1 MLGAGVA
8 GLALGIVGAA
18 APTFA
23 QSLDEVLVETYETNP
38 RLQAQRAQLR
48 SIDEQVSQAFARYR
62 PNLNIVGSSE
72 ANQSELSDVESQLG
86 GLPGAG
92 QGGGSGATNQLGGT
106 SNASQTLVTNRVA
119 LNLNQNIY
127 EGGGTVARIDGA
139 VKQVGQQRAVLQ
151 STEQEVFLDA
161 VTAYTDVIA
170 ARRVVDLAI
179 TNEQRL
185 ERQRQATV
193 DRFEVGEVTRTDVA
207 QAEARLAGAVAERVS
222 ADGELAQAIARFES
236 VVGFRPDDLPTRFAE
251 LAGPASLVEAQARA
265 EKNPGL
271 AAAEF
276 AVDVALADVRVAQ
289 AGLLPTVDLDG
300 SVGYTDEPS
309 DTIGS
314 QTDARIAAT
323 VTIPL
328 YQTGAE
334 YSRVRQQKQVVDQ
347 RRRELDETRR
357 DVNQNVTEAWEGLVT
372 ASASARSFEEQVRAN
387 DIALEGVRTEAQ
399 VGARTVLDVLD
410 AEQELFQAE
419 VDLVDARAT
428 EVVALYTL
436 QSAMGE
442 LTAEALGLGVEIYEP
457 SAHYETVRTQ
467 AFGTAAGRATT
478 PLQDID
484 FAREWG
490 LVEE

>member
-1 MLGAGVA
+1 MNRICVLGAGVA
-8 GLALGIVGAA
+8 GLALGVVGAA
-18 APTFA
+18 GPTFA
-23 QSLDEVLVETYETNP
+23 QSLDEVLVQTYETNP

-48 SIDEQVSQAFARYR
+48 SIDEQVSQAYARYR
-62 PNLNIVGSSE
+62 PNVAIVGSSE
-72 ANQSELSDVESQLG
+72 ATQSELSSVE
-86 GLPGAG
+86 
-92 QGGGSGATNQLGGT
+92 TEVGGT
-106 SNASQTLVTNRVA
+106 TDASQTLWTNRIA
-119 LNLNQNIY
+119 LNLSQNIY
-127 EGGGTVARIDGA
+127 EGGGTVARIDSA
-139 VKQVGQQRAVLQ
+139 VRQVGQQRAVLQ
-151 STEQEVFLDA
+151 STEQEIFLDA
-161 VTAYTDVIA
+161 VTAYTDVVA
-170 ARRVVDLAI
+170 AQRVVELAI
-179 TNEQRL
+179 NNEERL

-207 QAEARLAGAVAERVS
+207 QAEARLAGAVADRVR
-222 ADGELAQAIARFES
+222 AEGELAQAIARFEA
-236 VVGFRPDDLPTRFAE
+236 VVGFRPDDLTTRFA
-251 LAGPASLVEAQARA
+251 AITRPASLIEAQARA

-271 AAAEF
+271 TAAEF

-289 AGLLPTVDLDG
+289 ADLLPTVDLDG

-314 QTDARIAAT
+314 QTDARISAT

-347 RRRELDETRR
+347 RRRELDDTRR
-357 DVNQNVTEAWEGLVT
+357 EVTQNVTEAWEGLQT
-372 ASASARSFEEQVRAN
+372 AAAAARSFEEQVRAN
-387 DIALEGVRTEAQ
+387 QIALEGVRTEAQ

-436 QSAMGE
+436 EAAMGE
-442 LTAEALGLGVEIYEP
+442 LTAEALGLGVEIYDP
-457 SAHYETVRTQ
+457 SAHYRTVRTQ

-478 PLQDID
+478 PLQDVD

-490 LVEE
+490 LVED

>member
-1 MLGAGVA
+1 MNRIRVLGAA
-8 GLALGIVGAA
+8 LAALALGFAGTAA
-18 APTFA
+18 SA
-23 QSLDEVLVETYETNP
+23 QSLDEVLIQTYDTNP

-62 PNLNIVGSSE
+62 PDVAVVGSSE
-72 ANQSELSDVESQLG
+72 ASQNELSDVE
-86 GLPGAG
+86 
-92 QGGGSGATNQLGGT
+92 TFGGT
-106 SNASQTLVTNRVA
+106 TDESQTLWTNRIA

-151 STEQEVFLDA
+151 SVEQEVFLDA
-161 VTAYTDVIA
+161 VTAYTDVVA

-179 TNEQRL
+179 NNEERL

-207 QAEARLAGAVAERVS
+207 QAEARLAGAVADRIAAE
-222 ADGELAQAIARFES
+222 GELAQAVARFEA
-236 VVGFRPDDLPTRFAE
+236 VVGFRPDELTTRFAD
-251 LAGPASLVEAQARA
+251 LVGRPASLVAAQARA

-271 AAAEF
+271 TAAEF

-289 AGLLPTVDLDG
+289 ADLLPTVDLAG
-300 SVGYTDEPS
+300 SVGYIDEPS

-314 QTDARIAAT
+314 QTDARVSAT
-323 VTIPL
+323 ITIPL

-347 RRRELDETRR
+347 RRRELDDTRR
-357 DVNQNVTEAWEGLVT
+357 EVTRNVTEAWEGLQT
-372 ASASARSFEEQVRAN
+372 ATAAARSFEEQVRAN

-410 AEQELFQAE
+410 AEQELFQSE

-436 QSAMGE
+436 QAAMGE
-442 LTAEALGLGVEIYEP
+442 LTAEALELDVEIYAP
-457 SAHYETVRTQ
+457 DDHFRTVRTQ
-467 AFGTAAGRATT
+467 AFGTTAGRRTT
-478 PLQDID
+478 ALEDVD

-490 LVEE
+490 LVDD

>member
-1 MLGAGVA
+1 MNRICVLGAGVA
-8 GLALGIVGAA
+8 ALGVVGSAGPA
-18 APTFA
+18 FA
-23 QSLDEVLVETYETNP
+23 QSLDEVLVQTYGTNP

-48 SIDEQVSQAFARYR
+48 SIDEQVSQAYARYR
-62 PNLNIVGSSE
+62 PNVAIVGSSE
-72 ANQSELSDVESQLG
+72 ASQSEISDAET
-86 GLPGAG
+86 PAG
-92 QGGGSGATNQLGGT
+92 TT
-106 SNASQTLVTNRVA
+106 TDESQTLFTNSVA

-127 EGGGTVARIDGA
+127 EGGGTVARIDSA
-139 VKQVGQQRAVLQ
+139 VRQVGEQRAVLQ
-151 STEQEVFLDA
+151 SVEQEVFLDA
-161 VTAYTDVIA
+161 VTAYTDVVA

-179 TNEQRL
+179 NNQDRL

-207 QAEARLAGAVAERVS
+207 QAEARLAGSVADRVR
-222 ADGELAQAIARFES
+222 AEGELAQAIARFEA
-236 VVGFRPDDLPTRFAE
+236 VVGFRPAELTTRFAE
-251 LAGPASLVEAQARA
+251 LLARPGSLIEAQARA

-271 AAAEF
+271 TAAEF
-276 AVDVALADVRVAQ
+276 AVDAALADVRVAQ
-289 AGLLPTVDLDG
+289 ADLLPTVDLEG
-300 SVGYTDEPS
+300 SVGYTDEPT

-314 QTDARIAAT
+314 QTDARIAAV

-334 YSRVRQQKQVVDQ
+334 YSRVRQQKQVVEQ
-347 RRRELDETRR
+347 RRRELDDTRR
-357 DVNQNVTEAWEGLVT
+357 EVNQNVTEAWEGLLT
-372 ASASARSFEEQVRAN
+372 ANASARSFEEQVRAN
-387 DIALEGVRTEAQ
+387 EIALEGVRTEAQ

-410 AEQELFQAE
+410 AEQELFQSE

-436 QSAMGE
+436 QAAMGE
-442 LTAEALGLGVEIYEP
+442 LTAEALDLEVEIYQP
-457 SAHYETVRTQ
+457 SAHYQTVRTQ
-467 AFGTAAGRATT
+467 AFGTTAGRATT

>member
-1 MLGAGVA
+1 MNRIRVLGAGLA
-8 GLALGIVGAA
+8 GLALGLAGVAA
-18 APTFA
+18 SA
-23 QSLDEVLVETYETNP
+23 QSLDEVLVQTYESNP

-62 PNLNIVGSSE
+62 PNVAVVGSSE
-72 ANQSELSDVESQLG
+72 ASQNELSDVE
-86 GLPGAG
+86 
-92 QGGGSGATNQLGGT
+92 TFGGT
-106 SNASQTLVTNRVA
+106 TDESQTLWTNRIA

-139 VKQVGQQRAVLQ
+139 VRQVGQQRAVLQ
-151 STEQEVFLDA
+151 SVEQEVFLDA
-161 VTAYTDVIA
+161 VTAYTDVVA
-170 ARRVVDLAI
+170 SQRVVELAI
-179 TNEQRL
+179 NNEQRL

-207 QAEARLAGAVAERVS
+207 QAEARLAGAVADRIAAE
-222 ADGELAQAIARFES
+222 GELAQAIARFEA
-236 VVGFRPDDLPTRFAE
+236 VVGFRPDELTTRFAE
-251 LAGPASLVEAQARA
+251 LTRPASLVTAQARA

-271 AAAEF
+271 TAAEF

-289 AGLLPTVDLDG
+289 ADLLPTVDLAG
-300 SVGYTDEPS
+300 SVGYIDEPS
-309 DTIGS
+309 DTVGS
-314 QTDARIAAT
+314 QTDARVSAT
-323 VTIPL
+323 ITIPL

-347 RRRELDETRR
+347 RRRELDDTRR
-357 DVNQNVTEAWEGLVT
+357 QVTQNVTAAWEGLQT
-372 ASASARSFEEQVRAN
+372 ATAAARSFEEQVRAN

-410 AEQELFQAE
+410 AEQELFESE

-436 QSAMGE
+436 QAAMGE
-442 LTAEALGLGVEIYEP
+442 LTAEALDLGVEIYDP
-457 SAHYETVRTQ
+457 GAHFRTIRTQ
-467 AFGTAAGRATT
+467 SFGTTAGGRTSV
-478 PLQDID
+478 LQDVD

>member
-1 MLGAGVA
+1 MNRMRVLGAGLA
-8 GLALGIVGAA
+8 GLALGLAGAA
-18 APTFA
+18 ASA
-23 QSLDEVLVETYETNP
+23 QSLDEVLVQTYETNP

-62 PNLNIVGSSE
+62 PNVAVVGSTE
-72 ANQSELSDVESQLG
+72 
-86 GLPGAG
+86 
-92 QGGGSGATNQLGGT
+92 
-106 SNASQTLVTNRVA
+106 ASQTELFDVEGAGAVAGGGGGTADISNTLLTNQVR

-139 VKQVGQQRAVLQ
+139 VKQVGEQRAVLQ
-151 STEQEVFLDA
+151 SVEQEVFLDA
-161 VTAYTDVIA
+161 VTAYTDVVA
-170 ARRVVDLAI
+170 AERVVQLAI
-179 TNEQRL
+179 NNEQRL
-185 ERQRQATV
+185 ERQREATV

-207 QAEARLAGAVAERVS
+207 QAEARLAGAVADRIAAE
-222 ADGELAQAIARFES
+222 GELAQAVARFEA
-236 VVGFRPDDLPTRFAE
+236 VVGFRPDELTTRFAE
-251 LAGPASLVEAQARA
+251 LAGPASLVTAQARA

-271 AAAEF
+271 TAAEF

-289 AGLLPTVDLDG
+289 ADLLPTVDLEG
-300 SVGYTDEPS
+300 SVGYIDEPS
-309 DTIGS
+309 DTIAS
-314 QTDARIAAT
+314 QADARIAAT

-347 RRRELDETRR
+347 RRRELDDTRR
-357 DVNQNVTEAWEGLVT
+357 EVTRNVTEAWEGLQT
-372 ASASARSFEEQVRAN
+372 ASAAARSFEEQVRAN

-410 AEQELFQAE
+410 AEQELFESE

-436 QSAMGE
+436 QAAMGE
-442 LTAEALGLGVEIYEP
+442 LTAEALDLGVEIYAP
-457 SAHYETVRTQ
+457 DAHFRTVRTQ
-467 AFGTAAGRATT
+467 AFGTAAGRRTT
-478 PLQDID
+478 VLEDVD